1 MSRKK
6 DQPGTFELLS
16 RLPQQIVTLAKAEY
30 ENAKREVVAKAK
42 NAGIGAGAILV
53 ALFFLFFML
62 EALVIAA
69 IAALAL
75 VWPWWLAALVVA
87 AALLVLAAAAILA
100 GIALIKR
107 GNPVPEE
114 TLDRV
119 GGDVAAL
126 GEVRVN
132 AEPPTPR
139 DATHRMPQADGEGNW
154 R

>member
-1 MSRKK
+1 MSKK
-6 DQPGTFELLS
+6 RDQAGTFELLT
-16 RLPQQIVTLAKAEY
+16 RLPQQIVTLAKLEY
-30 ENAKREVVAKAK
+30 DNAKREIVSKAK
-42 NAGIGAGAILV
+42 KAGIGAGSILI
-53 ALFFLFFML
+53 ALFFVFFML

-87 AALLVLAAAAILA
+87 AGLLLLAAAAIFA

-119 GGDVAAL
+119 GGDIAAMS
-126 GEVRVN
+126 EVRVN
-132 AEPPTPR
+132 AETPR
-139 DATHRMPQADGEGNW
+139 PSSTRMPQAGEEGNW

>member
-1 MSRKK
+1 MSAKK
-6 DQPGTFELLS
+6 DQAGTFELLA
-16 RLPQQIVTLAKAEY
+16 RLPQQIVSLAKIEY
-30 ENAKREVVAKAK
+30 ENAKREIVSKAK
-42 NAGIGAGAILV
+42 KAGIGAGAVVV

-87 AALLVLAAAAILA
+87 AGLLILAALAILA
-100 GIALIKR
+100 GVALIKR

-114 TLDRV
+114 TLERV
-119 GGDVAAL
+119 GEDISAM
-126 GEVRVN
+126 GEVRFN
-132 AEPPTPR
+132 ADQHPV
-139 DATHRMPQADGEGNW
+139 HRPEQLPQPGREGNW

>member
-6 DQPGTFELLS
+6 DHAGTFELLS

-30 ENAKREVVAKAK
+30 ENAKREFVAKAK
-42 NAGIGAGAILV
+42 NAGIGAGAVVI

-62 EALVIAA
+62 QALVVAA

-75 VWPWWLAALVVA
+75 VWPWWLAALTVA
-87 AALLVLAAAAILA
+87 AALLLLAALAVLA
-100 GIALIKR
+100 GVALIKR

-119 GGDVAAL
+119 GGDIAAL
-126 GEVRVN
+126 GEVKVN
-132 AEPPTPR
+132 AEHQAPR
-139 DATHRMPQADGEGNW
+139 PQTMPRVGEEGNW

>member
-6 DQPGTFELLS
+6 DQAGTFELLS
-16 RLPQQIVTLAKAEY
+16 RLPQQIVALAKIEY
-30 ENAKREVVAKAK
+30 ENAKREIVAKAK
-42 NAGIGAGAILV
+42 NAGIGAGAIV
-53 ALFFLFFML
+53 IALFFLFFML

-69 IAALAL
+69 IAVLAL

-87 AALLVLAAAAILA
+87 AGLLLLAAAAILA
-100 GIALIKR
+100 GVALIKR

-119 GGDVAAL
+119 GGDIAAM

-132 AEPPTPR
+132 AEPSAPR
-139 DATHRMPQADGEGNW
+139 GAQMPRAGEEGNW